1 MHLAMQSRDISILR
15 AITRKFPVDSK
26 NHNGHT
32 SLALAILNGNETAVD
47 ILWRRQ
53 ADHTVVDNDG
63 NSLLHLACKGTSQ
76 SIVAQ
81 LLKFTADINARNK
94 ESETALHIACAVGHY
109 VSDVCRMSDGAV

>member
-1 MHLAMQSRDISILR
+1 
-15 AITRKFPVDSK
+15 
-26 NHNGHT
+26 
-32 SLALAILNGNETAVD
+32 LALAFLTGNETAID

-81 LLKFTADINARNK
+81 LLKYTTDINARIK
-94 ESETALHIACAVGHY
+94 ESETALHIVLAQLGIQ
-109 VSDVCRMSDGAV
+109 

>member
-1 MHLAMQSRDISILR
+1 M
-15 AITRKFPVDSK
+15 AI
-26 NHNGHT
+26 
-32 SLALAILNGNETAVD
+32 INGNETAVD

-94 ESETALHIACAVGHY
+94 ESETALHIACKKGY
-109 VSDVCRMSDGAV
+109 FDICKILLKNFPDVEKVDVVIK